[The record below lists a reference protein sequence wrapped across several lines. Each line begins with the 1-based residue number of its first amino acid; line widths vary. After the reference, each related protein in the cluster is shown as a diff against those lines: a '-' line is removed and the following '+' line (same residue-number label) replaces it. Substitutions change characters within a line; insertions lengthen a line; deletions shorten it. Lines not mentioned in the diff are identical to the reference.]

1 MENEKQKEKNE
12 LTEIFCLRLNLEQKR
27 YKKRMMKMSPDA
39 VFGKAY
45 EINCMLSIYETLIE
59 KSEKMETDILKCLLV
74 IPDILHFF
82 YRRWMK
88 TGDSFQMELESSME
102 QGLKEIEAMLNTTEE
117 KAACKSVSFVYGP
130 VW

>member
-1 MENEKQKEKNE
+1 MIVVENEKQKEKNE

-117 KAACKSVSFVYGP
+117 KAA
-130 VW
+130 

>member
-1 MENEKQKEKNE
+1 MTVVENEKQKEKNE

-45 EINCMLSIYETLIE
+45 EINCMLSIYETLSE
-59 KSEKMETDILKCLLV
+59 NSEKMETDILKCLLV

-117 KAACKSVSFVYGP
+117 KAA
-130 VW
+130 

>member
-1 MENEKQKEKNE
+1 MVENEQSTEKKE

-27 YKKRMMKMSPDA
+27 YKKRMLKMSPEA

-74 IPDILHFF
+74 LPDILHFF
-82 YRRWMK
+82 YRKWMK

-102 QGLKEIEAMLNTTEE
+102 QGLKEIEAMLNITEE
-117 KAACKSVSFVYGP
+117 KAA
-130 VW
+130 

>member
-1 MENEKQKEKNE
+1 MTVVENEKQKEKNE

-45 EINCMLSIYETLIE
+45 EINVMLSIYETLIE

-82 YRRWMK
+82 YRKWMK
-88 TGDSFQMELESSME
+88 TGDSFQMELENSME
-102 QGLKEIEAMLNTTEE
+102 QGLKEIEAMLNITEE
-117 KAACKSVSFVYGP
+117 KAA
-130 VW
+130 

>member
-1 MENEKQKEKNE
+1 MVENEQSTEKKE

-27 YKKRMMKMSPDA
+27 YEKRMLKMNPEA

-82 YRRWMK
+82 YRKWMK
-88 TGDSFQMELESSME
+88 TGDSFHIELESSTE
-102 QGLKEIEAMLNTTEE
+102 QGLKETEAMLNTTQE
-117 KAACKSVSFVYGP
+117 KAA
-130 VW
+130 

>member
-45 EINCMLSIYETLIE
+45 EINVMLSIYETLIE

-102 QGLKEIEAMLNTTEE
+102 QGLKEIETMLNTTEE
-117 KAACKSVSFVYGP
+117 KAAGKSVSFVYGP
-130 VW
+130 V

>member
-1 MENEKQKEKNE
+1 MVENAQSTEKKE
-12 LTEIFCLRLNLEQKR
+12 LTKIFCLRLNLEQKR
-27 YKKRMMKMSPDA
+27 YKKRMLKMSPEA

-59 KSEKMETDILKCLLV
+59 KSEEMETDILKCLLV

-82 YRRWMK
+82 YRKWMK

-117 KAACKSVSFVYGP
+117 KAA
-130 VW
+130 

>member
-1 MENEKQKEKNE
+1 MTVVENEKQKEKNE

-102 QGLKEIEAMLNTTEE
+102 QGLKEIEAMLNITEE
-117 KAACKSVSFVYGP
+117 KAA
-130 VW
+130 

>member
-1 MENEKQKEKNE
+1 MVENEQSTEKKE

-27 YKKRMMKMSPDA
+27 YKKRMLKMSSEA

-74 IPDILHFF
+74 LPDILHFF

-88 TGDSFQMELESSME
+88 TGDSFQMELENSME
-102 QGLKEIEAMLNTTEE
+102 QGLKEIEAMLNITEE
-117 KAACKSVSFVYGP
+117 KAA
-130 VW
+130 

>member
-1 MENEKQKEKNE
+1 MTVVENEKQKEKNE

-102 QGLKEIEAMLNTTEE
+102 QGLKEIEAMLNTKEE
-117 KAACKSVSFVYGP
+117 KAA
-130 VW
+130 

>member
-1 MENEKQKEKNE
+1 MVENAQSTEKKE

-27 YKKRMMKMSPDA
+27 YKKRMLKMNPEA
-39 VFGKAY
+39 VFSKAY
-45 EINCMLSIYETLIE
+45 EINCILSIYEMLTE

-82 YRRWMK
+82 YRGWMK

-102 QGLKEIEAMLNTTEE
+102 QGLKEIEAMLNITEE
-117 KAACKSVSFVYGP
+117 KAA
-130 VW
+130 

>member
-1 MENEKQKEKNE
+1 MIENENHMEKNE

-27 YKKRMMKMSPDA
+27 YKKRMLKMNPEA

-45 EINCMLSIYETLIE
+45 EINCMLLIYEMLIE

-82 YRRWMK
+82 YRKWMK
-88 TGDSFQMELESSME
+88 TGDSFQMELENSME
-102 QGLKEIEAMLNTTEE
+102 QGLKEIEAMLNITEE
-117 KAACKSVSFVYGP
+117 KAA
-130 VW
+130 

>member
-1 MENEKQKEKNE
+1 MTVVENEKQKEKNE

-88 TGDSFQMELESSME
+88 TGDSFQMELENSME

-117 KAACKSVSFVYGP
+117 KAA
-130 VW
+130 

>member
-1 MENEKQKEKNE
+1 MTVVENEKQKEKNE

-45 EINCMLSIYETLIE
+45 EINVMLSIYETLIE

-117 KAACKSVSFVYGP
+117 KAA
-130 VW
+130 

>member
-1 MENEKQKEKNE
+1 MIENENHMEKNE

-27 YKKRMMKMSPDA
+27 YKKRMLKMNPEE

-45 EINCMLSIYETLIE
+45 EINCILSIYEMLTE

-82 YRRWMK
+82 YRKWMK

-102 QGLKEIEAMLNTTEE
+102 QGLKEIEAMLNIT
-117 KAACKSVSFVYGP
+117 
-130 VW
+130 

>member
-1 MENEKQKEKNE
+1 MIENENHMEKNE

-27 YKKRMMKMSPDA
+27 YKKRMLKMNPEE

-74 IPDILHFF
+74 LPDILHFF
-82 YRRWMK
+82 YRKWMK
-88 TGDSFQMELESSME
+88 TGDSFQMELENSME
-102 QGLKEIEAMLNTTEE
+102 QGLKEIEAMSNTTEE
-117 KAACKSVSFVYGP
+117 KAA
-130 VW
+130 

>member
-1 MENEKQKEKNE
+1 MRGERMVENEQSTEKKE

-27 YKKRMMKMSPDA
+27 YKKRMLKMNPEA

-59 KSEKMETDILKCLLV
+59 KSENMETDILKCLLV
-74 IPDILHFF
+74 LPDILHFF
-82 YRRWMK
+82 YRKWMK

-102 QGLKEIEAMLNTTEE
+102 QGLKEIEAMLNITEE
-117 KAACKSVSFVYGP
+117 KAA
-130 VW
+130 

>member
-1 MENEKQKEKNE
+1 MIENENHMEKNE

-27 YKKRMMKMSPDA
+27 YKKRMLKMNPEE

-59 KSEKMETDILKCLLV
+59 KSEKMETDILKCLLA

-82 YRRWMK
+82 YRKWMK
-88 TGDSFQMELESSME
+88 TGDSFQMELENSME
-102 QGLKEIEAMLNTTEE
+102 QGLKEIEAILNITEE
-117 KAACKSVSFVYGP
+117 KAA
-130 VW
+130 

>member
-1 MENEKQKEKNE
+1 MTVVENEKQKEKNE

-59 KSEKMETDILKCLLV
+59 KSEKMGTDILKCLLV

-82 YRRWMK
+82 YCRWMK

-117 KAACKSVSFVYGP
+117 KAA
-130 VW
+130 

>member
-1 MENEKQKEKNE
+1 MVENAQYTEKKE

-27 YKKRMMKMSPDA
+27 YKKRMLKMNPEA

-45 EINCMLSIYETLIE
+45 EINCMLSIYETLVE

-88 TGDSFQMELESSME
+88 TGDSFQMELENSME
-102 QGLKEIEAMLNTTEE
+102 QGLKEIEAMLNITEE
-117 KAACKSVSFVYGP
+117 KAA
-130 VW
+130 